1 MPTGIL
7 FYLINIISLELG
19 SVPSM
24 LYTPYNYL
32 FSTEYVRSVLK
43 ECGFAVLS
51 SMVMQEGSDLTIH
64 DKKHFYVVRKNG

>member
-7 FYLINIISLELG
+7 FYLINIIFLELS

-32 FSTEYVRSVLK
+32 FQENEMSLIQIFEFYLL
-43 ECGFAVLS
+43 GLHFS
-51 SMVMQEGSDLTIH
+51 SESYCSLMQ
-64 DKKHFYVVRKNG
+64 K